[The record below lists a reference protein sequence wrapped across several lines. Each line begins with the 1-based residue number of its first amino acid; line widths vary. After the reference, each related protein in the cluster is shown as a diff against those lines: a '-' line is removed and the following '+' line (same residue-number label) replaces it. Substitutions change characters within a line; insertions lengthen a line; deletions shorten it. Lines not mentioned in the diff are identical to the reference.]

1 MSSWRTETAAD
12 LDDAA
17 QRIRGVVDTVSGE
30 PTDAQLRSVW
40 RAYLLVEKSIA
51 FIKVELDEE
60 NPGAIVRM
68 AAYSVPDER
77 QALQFALRNLAR
89 GVESFRVGD
98 LGRSL
103 RELRECRNYLRV
115 LLREKRLKRLRNE
128 RGRP

>member
-1 MSSWRTETAAD
+1 MSSWRTETGAD

-17 QRIRGVVDTVSGE
+17 QRIREVVDSISGE
-30 PTDAQLRSVW
+30 PTDVQLRSVW

-77 QALQFALRNLAR
+77 QALQFALRNLAK
-89 GVESFRVGD
+89 GIESFSVGD
-98 LGRSL
+98 LGQSL

-115 LLREKRLKRLRNE
+115 LLRQKRLKRLRTE
-128 RGRP
+128 RD